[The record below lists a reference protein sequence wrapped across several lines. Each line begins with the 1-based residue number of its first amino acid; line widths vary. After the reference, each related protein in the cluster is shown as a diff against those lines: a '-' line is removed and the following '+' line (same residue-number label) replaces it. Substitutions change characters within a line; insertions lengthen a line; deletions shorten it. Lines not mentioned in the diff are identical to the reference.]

1 VGRATAKV
9 SARAV
14 TSSSVRRST
23 SEMKMGSIGLRNV
36 GVTATTQLFSGL
48 NLVITDGD
56 RVGLIA
62 GNGGGKTT
70 LLRCLMGNAEA
81 SEGEIIRSRG
91 LRIGFVEQDVPE
103 GLLDL
108 PLCEAVRRAL
118 PPVERESESWRVDVV
133 LDEFETP
140 EALRERP
147 LRALSGGW
155 QRLALIARIWVNQ
168 PDALLLDEPTN
179 HLDLAK
185 LFQLEAW
192 INLATRNMPVVIA
205 SHDRD
210 FLDATTNRTLFLRSG
225 TSHFFA
231 HPFSK
236 ARQLLADA
244 DAAAETAQEKQLKE
258 AKRLRR
264 NANELKNI
272 GINSGSDLLTVK
284 AKYLR
289 QRAEAI
295 EAGARP
301 LHQERSGTIR
311 LTNSGTHAKVLID
324 IADVTVTTPKG
335 EPLFKIGKLHAF
347 QEDRIVILGAN
358 GAGKSQ
364 LVRLLRKATAEPG
377 SVPGIKV
384 SPSVV
389 VGYSDQDM
397 SQLPLKIS
405 PLDFIAGNFKIG
417 DQRSIALLAGAGFV
431 AEKQAKRIAELSFGQ
446 RARLGLLALRL
457 TEPNFYLLDEPTN
470 HVDIAGQE
478 ALESEILAQ
487 QACSILVSHDRRF
500 VRSIGT
506 RFLLIDGKK
515 LVEVASPE
523 PFFAKMAAERE

>member
-1 VGRATAKV
+1 
-9 SARAV
+9 
-14 TSSSVRRST
+14 
-23 SEMKMGSIGLRNV
+23 MGSIGLRNV
-36 GVTATTQLFSGL
+36 GVIATTQLFTNL
-48 NLVITDGD
+48 NLVIGDGD

-70 LLRCLMGNAEA
+70 LLRCLAGTAEVT
-81 SEGEIIRSRG
+81 EGEIVRSRG
-91 LRIGFVEQDVPE
+91 LRIGFVEQDVPQS
-103 GLLDL
+103 LHDL
-108 PLCEAVRRAL
+108 TLYEAIRRAL
-118 PPVERESESWRVDVV
+118 PPDEREGESWRVDVV

-140 EALRERP
+140 AVLRERP

-168 PDALLLDEPTN
+168 PDALFLDEPTN

-192 INLATRNMPVVIA
+192 INAATRNIPVVIA

-210 FLDATTNRTLFLRSG
+210 FLDATTNRTLFLRPG

-231 HPFSK
+231 HPFSR

-244 DAAAETAQEKQLKE
+244 DAAAEATQEKHLKE

-295 EAGARP
+295 EAAARP
-301 LHQERSGTIR
+301 LHQERAGTIR

-324 IADVTVTTPKG
+324 IDGLAVTTPKG
-335 EPLFKIGKLHAF
+335 DPLFKIGKLHVF
-347 QEDRIVILGAN
+347 QQDRAVILGRN

-364 LVRLLRKATAEPG
+364 LVRLLRKAAAEPG
-377 SVPGIKV
+377 SVAGVKV
-384 SPSVV
+384 SPTVV
-389 VGYSDQDM
+389 TGYSDQDM
-397 SQLPLKIS
+397 SQLPLDMS
-405 PLDFIAGNFKIG
+405 PLEFITGSFRLG
-417 DQRSIALLAGAGFV
+417 DQRSKALLAGAGFV
-431 AEKQAKRIAELSFGQ
+431 TEKQGKRIAELSFGQ

-478 ALESEILAQ
+478 ALESEILANE
-487 QACSILVSHDRRF
+487 ACSILVSHDRRL
-500 VRSIGT
+500 VRSVGT
-506 RFLLIDGKK
+506 RFLLIEGSK
-515 LVEVASPE
+515 LVEIDSPE
-523 PFFAKMAAERE
+523 PFFARMAAERD